1 MIHYEGAVRDVVL
14 GKTRRSSWFAARTRG
29 SRLPRLLLVIGLRAC
44 VVGAS
49 IWKSFGLG
57 SETLIGST
65 SLIVTA
71 SMTIEGRMTR
81 IVTSHIVE
89 PVTEVGGLKC
99 SWRIAE
105 SMRGLLRHS

>member
-14 GKTRRSSWFAARTRG
+14 GETRRSSWFAARTRG
-29 SRLPRLLLVIGLRAC
+29 SKLPRLLLVIGLRAC

-65 SLIVTA
+65 IVTA

-81 IVTSHIVE
+81 IVTSHVVE
-89 PVTEVGGLKC
+89 TITEVSGPKC